1 MSGFESIG
9 QILPRV
15 TKKGKA
21 ADELLALQI
30 RRNFPQALGSVFP
43 GKKMPKISAGKFS
56 YRTLTVLIPDPAW
69 STMIRQKESTILKK
83 LNSFLDQKAVEK
95 LRFRVVAR

>member
-1 MSGFESIG
+1 MSAFESIG

-15 TKKGKA
+15 AKKSKA

-43 GKKMPKISAGKFS
+43 AQKLPKIAAGKFS
-56 YRTLTVLIPDPAW
+56 YGTLTVLIPDPAW
-69 STMIRQKESTILKK
+69 STMVRQKEATILKK
-83 LNSFLDQKAVEK
+83 LNLIIGQKVVEK
-95 LRFRVVAR
+95 LRFRVVSK

>member
-30 RRNFPQALGSVFP
+30 RRNFPQALSLVFP
-43 GKKMPKISAGKFS
+43 VKKLPKIAAGKFS
-56 YRTLTVLIPDPAW
+56 YGTLTVLIPDPAW
-69 STMIRQKESTILKK
+69 STLIRQKELSILKK
-83 LNSFLDQKAVEK
+83 LNSLLGQKIVDK
-95 LRFRVVAR
+95 LRFKIVVR